1 MEGLGL
7 SMTSIGQILL
17 QENSNQAGGSVDYG
31 DKSLTISTKLHME
44 YIDDIKNTPIQI
56 SEGTV
61 LKLEDIATIQNV
73 RKKQSP
79 YAVIMVKDVYLFP

>member
-56 SEGTV
+56 LEGTV

-79 YAVIMVKDVYLFP
+79 YAVIMVKDVYLFL

>member
-1 MEGLGL
+1 
-7 SMTSIGQILL
+7 
-17 QENSNQAGGSVDYG
+17 
-31 DKSLTISTKLHME
+31 ME

-56 SEGTV
+56 LEGTV

-79 YAVIMVKDVYLFP
+79 YAVIMVKDVYLFL

>member
-79 YAVIMVKDVYLFP
+79 YAVIMVKDVYLFL